1 MTREQQE
8 AQLAEYRA
16 MREEAWRIV
25 VADFDRLR
33 GDLADRGIGERIK
46 DKIGEEA
53 HDAWDYTVDVAAE
66 NKGVVAATVAALI
79 AWLLRGPIG
88 DAFSS
93 LFGRDEEQDRGE
105 SVEAGEGDSS

>member
-1 MTREQQE
+1 MIQTEE
-8 AQLAEYRA
+8 EIQLGEFRA

-25 VADFDRLR
+25 KADLDRLR

-53 HDAWDYTVDVAAE
+53 HEAWDYTVDVAAQ

-88 DAFSS
+88 DALSS
-93 LFGRDEEQDRGE
+93 LLGRDEEQERGE
-105 SVEAGEGDSS
+105 SVEPGEGDAT